1 MGKVLPGLVISFV
14 SQKGGCGK
22 TTLTAMFANYLN
34 TIGKKKGLTVA
45 VIDCDDFQRSFLGI
59 RERELASAEITK
71 EQKENMYDVYAI
83 NSNEFKDHIV
93 ELKEKYDI
101 ILVDFPGNM
110 VQEGVIT
117 MYYLLDFA
125 VIPVVPTPIDFSSTL
140 KFLEKFKEIIKEK
153 KEKFNLETSYVGIL
167 NKVNKNEKE
176 SKEIINSINNGNLG
190 IPFLDHSISD
200 LVSNRRAASTMENKV
215 TFEQRCVFDEIILML
230 TLHVQKS
237 KK

>member
-1 MGKVLPGLVISFV
+1 ML
-14 SQKGGCGK
+14 
-22 TTLTAMFANYLN
+22 
-34 TIGKKKGLTVA
+34 
-45 VIDCDDFQRSFLGI
+45 
-59 RERELASAEITK
+59 
-71 EQKENMYDVYAI
+71 
-83 NSNEFKDHIV
+83 
-93 ELKEKYDI
+93 LK
-101 ILVDFPGNM
+101 
-110 VQEGVIT
+110 
-117 MYYLLDFA
+117 
-125 VIPVVPTPIDFSSTL
+125 L
-140 KFLEKFKEIIKEK
+140 KSKLIEEK